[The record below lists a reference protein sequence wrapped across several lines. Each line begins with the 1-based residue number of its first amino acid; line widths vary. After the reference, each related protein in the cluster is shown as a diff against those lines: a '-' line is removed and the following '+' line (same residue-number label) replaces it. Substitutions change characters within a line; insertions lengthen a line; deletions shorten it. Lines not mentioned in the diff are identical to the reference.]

1 MNSRKITIFCDQA
14 DSFFLEY
21 LNEARLIVERKGDF
35 YYFANNVSQIN
46 TGDILIAAAAKS
58 ILSAETLLKHKHN
71 IVLHPSKLPTY
82 RGSGVVAWSILE
94 GANELWVTSFLASND
109 IDLGDIVLQSK
120 RDLDG
125 RELMEEI
132 RHIQATLFLEH
143 IDYVLN
149 LKQIEGK
156 PQDLRKVGKLYRRRT
171 SKDSQLAVDKT
182 IEEQFNLLRVV
193 DNMRYPAF
201 FEMYGEK
208 YFLRITKE

>member
-21 LNEARLIVERKGDF
+21 LNEARLIVERNSDI
-35 YYFANNVSQIN
+35 YYFANNVSQID

-71 IVLHPSKLPTY
+71 IVLHPSKLPAY

-94 GANELWVTSFLASND
+94 GANELWVTSFLASNN
-109 IDLGDIVLQSK
+109 IDLGDVVLQSK
-120 RDLDG
+120 RDLNG
-125 RELMEEI
+125 RELMGEI
-132 RHIQATLFLEH
+132 RHVQATLFLEH
-143 IDYVLN
+143 IDYILK

-156 PQDLRKVGKLYRRRT
+156 PQDLTKKGKLYRRRT
-171 SKDSQLAVDKT
+171 SKDSQLDVDKT

-193 DNMRYPAF
+193 DNIRYPAF
-201 FEMYGEK
+201 FEMHGEK
-208 YFLRITKE
+208 YFLRISKE